1 MPPYLTPLSHEDLAA
16 LGLPPE
22 WRFAM
27 ADRVR
32 FHELD
37 ALNHVNN
44 AVFFSWFETV
54 RAAYVRAYGVSQYTP
69 ADPRLVI
76 RETSCRFLQE
86 MLLDEP
92 YILAARTTRFR
103 RTSFTME
110 FAVFAETLRA
120 TGQAV
125 VVALEPDGSGRFPLP
140 EAAKAAFA
148 ERDGAID
155 DSAQSAPAM
164 P

>member
-1 MPPYLTPLSHEDLAA
+1 MPPYLTPLYQDDLAA

-54 RAAYVRAYGVSQYTP
+54 RVAYVRDYGVSQYTP

-76 RETSCRFLQE
+76 RETSCRFIQE
-86 MLLDEP
+86 MRLDEP
-92 YILAARTTRFR
+92 YLLAARTTRFR

-110 FAVFAETLRA
+110 FAVFSETLRA

-125 VVALEPDGSGRFPLP
+125 IVALHQDGSGRQPLS
-140 EAAKAAFA
+140 EDVKATFVQ
-148 ERDGAID
+148 RDGAID
-155 DSAQSAPAM
+155 DSA
-164 P
+164 